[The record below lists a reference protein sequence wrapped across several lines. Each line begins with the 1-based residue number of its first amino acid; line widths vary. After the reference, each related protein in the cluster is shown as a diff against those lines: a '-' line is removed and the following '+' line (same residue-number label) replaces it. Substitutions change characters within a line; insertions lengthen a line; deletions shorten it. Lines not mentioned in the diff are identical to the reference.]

1 MRNLFAILL
10 LCVLML
16 VGCSKT
22 PDYVISENA
31 MVELLSDLYKAEAM
45 MEDDNSKYNSD
56 SSKLVLRQSVFLKHN
71 VDQEKF
77 DTSLIWYAHNL
88 DVYGKVNED
97 VIEKLEKEKNK
108 LSKAEIST
116 VATMASGDVKP
127 SVPRY
132 RNVGDTADIWG
143 GVRTWLLLPGF
154 NRNAITFDVKPDRE
168 NMRGDVYELALK
180 ICNIRKPIKLFVGVD
195 YKDGSTSYQQKNYS
209 VDGWHR
215 CKIQSDSV
223 RDVKRIYG
231 YIMYNPTAYY
241 VSYLDSVELIRTHLD
256 RTTYNTSMRQQKF
269 IIDKA
274 VAGEKENKAPEELK
288 AEQKLDVDRSA
299 LMDDKGP
306 EPLD

>member
-1 MRNLFAILL
+1 
-10 LCVLML
+10 ML

-127 SVPRY
+127 SEPRY

-256 RTTYNTSMRQQKF
+256 RT
-269 IIDKA
+269 IITLLCDNKSLSLIRLWQ
-274 VAGEKENKAPEELK
+274 EKRKIKLLK
-288 AEQKLDVDRSA
+288 NLKQSKN
-299 LMDDKGP
+299 LMSIGQP
-306 EPLD
+306 